1 MNNFLDFIKKDIELK
16 KEELSLMPLKSKKN
30 QKDYNEKIKQ
40 NSDIYTQYKNNLV
53 EYFKQKLK
61 KIMIKN
67 TRDNETIEKIK
78 DEIEI
83 LKYDMKYFNIEN
95 TYYEKLD
102 LEDNIYILEHF
113 DEFTYKDL
121 VKNIEALLYKFD
133 EVGVRITKDD
143 FFYNVY
149 VCKYME
155 AFLKVRSDDKK
166 YESLLGLFEEYY
178 WIDSNLIYNIALN
191 FRELINKYH
200 RFFMKKV
207 DVTRLEIVNRY
218 DVSSFKD
225 CEEELDRRFVKLHEL
240 TEENIYDVIEKSKLG
255 EIDIKNYLNGS
266 KIKDEIITEL
276 VLNPINLE
284 DEKDC
289 KKFYNNIHKLKDDL
303 VQYINYNE
311 FLPLINVLKQ
321 DYIDYIKEPKE
332 PYNPKTLEELEKKKI
347 VKEKLLKRYKNEL
360 LTSNVLFKKKNNVIE
375 KDIIENT
382 LQLNKEL
389 KDLYYQIQIEKLKSN
404 FLAKVKDSITMY
416 DVLFYCYSQ
425 EYYKRSCLKR
435 AYPDMTHYELL
446 KKIKKFDYFAIDP
459 TLALVDN
466 IPFLRDY
473 DLEKVI
479 INKHKLNN
487 INLEDDAL
495 KDAEGILNKVDFLL
509 REKLIQDSEIKAEDI
524 DFITKLSNILS
535 KEETK

>member
-16 KEELSLMPLKSKKN
+16 KEELALISLKSKKG
-30 QKDYNEKIKQ
+30 KRDYNEKIKQ
-40 NSDIYTQYKNNLV
+40 ISDIYTQYKLNLI

-61 KIMIKN
+61 KMMIK
-67 TRDNETIEKIK
+67 DSKDYDAIKKIEN
-78 DEIEI
+78 EIEI
-83 LKYDMKYFNIEN
+83 LEYDMKFFNIEN

-102 LEDNIYILEHF
+102 LENYIYILEHF
-113 DEFTYKDL
+113 DEFNYKDL

-133 EVGVRITKDD
+133 EVGVKITADD

-149 VCKYME
+149 VCKYMD
-155 AFLKVRSDDKK
+155 AFLKVRQDDKR

-178 WIDSNLIYNIALN
+178 WIDSNLIYNIGLN
-191 FRELINKYH
+191 FREIINKYR

-207 DVTRLEIVNRY
+207 DVTRLDIVNKY

-225 CEEELDRRFVKLHEL
+225 CEEELDRRFSTLHEL
-240 TEENIYDVIEKSKLG
+240 TKENIADVIEKSKQG

-266 KIKDEIITEL
+266 KIKNEIISEL
-276 VLNPINLE
+276 IINPINFD
-284 DEKDC
+284 DEKELN
-289 KKFYNNIHKLKDDL
+289 KFYKNVNKLKDDL
-303 VQYINYNE
+303 EQYISYNE
-311 FLPLINVLKQ
+311 FLPLINILKQ
-321 DYIDYIKEPKE
+321 DYNDYIKEPKE

-360 LTSNVLFKKKNNVIE
+360 LTSNILFKKKNNVIE

-382 LQLNKEL
+382 LEINKEL
-389 KDLYYQIQIEKLKSN
+389 KEIYYNIEIEKTKAN
-404 FLAKVKDSITMY
+404 FISIVRDSITMY
-416 DVLFYCYSQ
+416 NVLFYCYSQ
-425 EYYKRSCLKR
+425 EHYKRSCLKR
-435 AYPDMTHYELL
+435 AYPDITYYELL

-466 IPFLRDY
+466 IPFLREY

-479 INKHKLNN
+479 INKYKLNN
-487 INLEDDAL
+487 INLENDVL
-495 KDAEGILNKVDFLL
+495 KDAEGLLNKVYFLL
-509 REKLIQDSEIKAEDI
+509 REKLIQESEIKAEDI
-524 DFITKLSNILS
+524 DFMTKVSNILS